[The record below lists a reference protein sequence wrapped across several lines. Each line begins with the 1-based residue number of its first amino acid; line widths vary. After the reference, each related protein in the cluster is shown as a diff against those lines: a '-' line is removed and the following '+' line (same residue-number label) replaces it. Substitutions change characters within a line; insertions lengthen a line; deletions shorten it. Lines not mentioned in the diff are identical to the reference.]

1 MYYVSEMCYQL
12 RKLVKHC
19 RKSLIVVARVKC
31 SLIVVARV
39 KCLLELFCIC
49 KIEWHRFILFDNTEH
64 SSL

>member
-19 RKSLIVVARVKC
+19 RK